1 MDCRGP
7 INKFRTAVVSI
18 HLTLNNCIL
27 LKGKRFS
34 IHSHVL
40 IYFARDTKRNEINY
54 MSIYGL

>member
-34 IHSHVL
+34 IHVL